1 MSRPFTSSSGNDHY
15 DRRQRFL
22 TKKRVEPMS
31 LDKTHNTA
39 LNARGLEG
47 KQKEEILHMPNGE
60 EWHV

>member
-1 MSRPFTSSSGNDHY
+1 
-15 DRRQRFL
+15 
-22 TKKRVEPMS
+22 MS